1 MALVCGIVGLP
12 NVGKST
18 IFSALTKVAA
28 AAENFPFCTIEP
40 NTGIVAVPDESLDFL
55 SSVYKPVKKTN
66 AVVKF
71 VDIAGLIKGASKGEG
86 LGNKFLANI
95 RECSAIV
102 HVVRCFD
109 NADIMHVRE
118 DANTAAPIDPKSD
131 ILTINFELC
140 QADLATLDA
149 REAKNVQFV
158 RQKGHEAQKILSHYN
173 SAIKKIRPLLESGT
187 PARCATLTDEEEEAV
202 ADLFLLTKKPCVYA
216 ANIDED
222 AISSGGNKYTKEV
235 ATFAKNEGA
244 RCVLISGKLEC
255 DLSEMGDDA
264 EKREFMEAAGLKE
277 SALSTL
283 AREVYSLMG
292 LMSFYT
298 AGVDECRA
306 WTIKCGTK
314 APAAAGTIHTD
325 MEAGFVKAE
334 VYSVGDLRKYGSVD
348 KIKAQGLL
356 RQEGK
361 DYIVQDSDVIF
372 VKFNGAKNK

>member
-40 NTGIVAVPDESLDFL
+40 NTGIVAVPDDNLTFL
-55 SSVYKPVKKTN
+55 SSVYKPIKTTN

-109 NADIMHVRE
+109 NADIMHVRD
-118 DANTAAPIDPKSD
+118 DANTAARIDPKSD
-131 ILTINFELC
+131 ILAINYELC
-140 QADLATLDA
+140 QADLVTLKA
-149 REAKNVQFV
+149 REEKNISFV
-158 RQKGHEAQKILSHYN
+158 RQKGHEAEKILAHYN
-173 SAIKKIRPLLESGT
+173 SAVSKIKPLLESGT
-187 PARCATLTDEEEEAV
+187 PARCATLTNEENDAIE
-202 ADLFLLTKKPCVYA
+202 DLFLLTMKPCVYA

-222 AISSGGNKYTKEV
+222 TITAGGNEYTKEV
-235 ATFAKNEGA
+235 DSFAKSEGA

-255 DLSEMGDDA
+255 DLSVMDDA
-264 EKREFMEAAGLKE
+264 AEKKEFMEAAGLKE

-283 AREVYSLMG
+283 AREVYG
-292 LMSFYT
+292 LLGLQSFYT
-298 AGVDECRA
+298 AGSDECRA
-306 WTIKCGTK
+306 WTIKSGTK
-314 APAAAGTIHTD
+314 APRAAGTIHTD
-325 MEAGFVKAE
+325 MEKGFVKAE
-334 VYSVGDLRKYGSVD
+334 VYTVSDLRKYGSVD

-361 DYIVQDSDVIF
+361 DYIVKEGDVIF
-372 VKFNGAKNK
+372 VKFTGSKGK